1 MFSKK
6 QNQWIKQRGI
16 DNELV
21 IALKIARK
29 ELPPSLLKLP
39 VEKI

>member
-1 MFSKK
+1 MYSKK
-6 QNQWIKQRGI
+6 EGEWVRKKGI
-16 DNELV
+16 DSELI

-39 VEKI
+39 IERI